1 MKKLNGIKKSLS
13 SLENKKLTDLNSV
26 QGGRR
31 RSIGASVVY
40 SNFLN
45 NEGKQDMDTYD
56 QYGAFAGRIWVGD
69 NCDTLTSVN
78 PNW

>member
-1 MKKLNGIKKSLS
+1 MKKLNGMKSFS
-13 SLENKKLTDLNSV
+13 SLENKKLTDLTSV

-31 RSIGASVVY
+31 GSIGASVVY
-40 SNFLN
+40 SNFLDAQ
-45 NEGKQDMDTYD
+45 GKQDMDCYD
-56 QYGAFAGRIWVGD
+56 QYGKFSGRMWVGD

>member
-1 MKKLNGIKKSLS
+1 MKKLSGMKSLS
-13 SLENKKLTDLNSV
+13 SLENKKLTDLTAV

-31 RSIGASVVY
+31 PSIGASVVY

-45 NEGKQDMDTYD
+45 AQGQQDMDCYD
-56 QYGAFAGRIWVGD
+56 QYGSFVQRMWVGD